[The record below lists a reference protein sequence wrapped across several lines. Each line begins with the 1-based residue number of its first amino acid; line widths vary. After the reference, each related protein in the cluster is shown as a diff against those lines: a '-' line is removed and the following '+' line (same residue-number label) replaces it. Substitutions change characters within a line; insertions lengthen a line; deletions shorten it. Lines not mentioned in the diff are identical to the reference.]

1 MSGKSIAEK
10 IEPLRNIRFMIKKN
24 LSDKNVIVSDILNIC
39 GDYKFN
45 GKIDTDKEVSFV
57 GFYNEFDDVYG
68 KDCVYV
74 HLFGKHEKER
84 EWLAKRAVNHGA
96 IVVISDYQ
104 IEEIPCIVVNDIW
117 KVLKDLSKF
126 YLDRYSCKTTAIAG
140 SIGKTTT
147 KEMVNCVLSQ
157 RFKTF
162 CTPNNGNVLSYL
174 AFEIQH
180 MPMKVEQFIQEVDES
195 YPNNAIDCSYVLQP
209 DTVIITNIDNSHIG
223 TLGGEKAVEEGIVR
237 IADYAQ
243 NNGVVIINLDDYKS
257 TQVQFCHN
265 TISVGIQNQQA
276 DYLATDIV
284 SDNNSVKFTLNY
296 DSEKTEIYL
305 NCPGTHNVY
314 NAMFAFAVGKL
325 NGLSAKEIQKGL
337 NKYHPMTVRQKTY
350 HTLGRTLYVDCF
362 NASARSIGV
371 ALNVFKNNETQIWWK
386 TNCSFR

>member
-1 MSGKSIAEK
+1 MSGKSITEK

-24 LSDKNVIVSDILNIC
+24 LSDKNVIVSDIMNIC

-126 YLDRYSCKTTAIAG
+126 YLDRCSCKTTAIAG

-162 CTPNNGNVLSYL
+162 CTPNNCNVLSYL
-174 AFEIQH
+174 A
-180 MPMKVEQFIQEVDES
+180 
-195 YPNNAIDCSYVLQP
+195 
-209 DTVIITNIDNSHIG
+209 
-223 TLGGEKAVEEGIVR
+223 
-237 IADYAQ
+237 
-243 NNGVVIINLDDYKS
+243 
-257 TQVQFCHN
+257 
-265 TISVGIQNQQA
+265 
-276 DYLATDIV
+276 
-284 SDNNSVKFTLNY
+284 
-296 DSEKTEIYL
+296 
-305 NCPGTHNVY
+305 
-314 NAMFAFAVGKL
+314 
-325 NGLSAKEIQKGL
+325 
-337 NKYHPMTVRQKTY
+337 
-350 HTLGRTLYVDCF
+350 
-362 NASARSIGV
+362 
-371 ALNVFKNNETQIWWK
+371 
-386 TNCSFR
+386 